1 MIDENTTF
9 MADVKMAIVKI
20 MSTWVCVIAGLRLQ
34 DVTAVLGLV
43 SVLLAI
49 TYTSL
54 NLYVL
59 WRDKLRSKRHE
70 DRQG

>member
-1 MIDENTTF
+1 
-9 MADVKMAIVKI
+9 MAIVKI
-20 MSTWVCVIAGLRLQ
+20 VSTWVCVIAGLRLQ
-34 DVTAVLGLV
+34 DVTAVLGLI

-59 WRDKLRSKRHE
+59 WRDKIRSKRHE
-70 DRQG
+70 SQQGKDDGPASS